1 MDATTRTVKLTT
13 PSGPL
18 DFEVLA
24 DDTIIGPAIAKGSWA
39 DDETALMRA
48 HLAPGTK
55 MVDLGG
61 NVGWFAVQAVL
72 AGAEVDCFEPV
83 PAIAAVAARNVARA
97 NELGP
102 GRGTVHEFAA
112 GAERGEASIVLST
125 ANHGDNRVVE
135 GDTPADLGDAERL
148 TIQIA
153 PVDEFVKGPVRFLKV
168 DTQGSE
174 WAALQGARKLL
185 ADSPELALLLELWPY
200 ALRGASA
207 DELLAFL
214 DEQGFVLGKATNG
227 PYPMTTARI
236 LAQVG
241 GAADVKGG
249 IDLYGVR
256 RRPFHVLGTKARLR
270 GMWRSFKE
278 T

>member
-1 MDATTRTVKLTT
+1 MDATTRTVNVAIPGGTL
-13 PSGPL
+13 P
-18 DFEVLA
+18 FEVLA
-24 DDTIIGPAIAKGSWA
+24 DDAIIGPAIAKGSWA
-39 DDETALMRA
+39 DDETALMCA
-48 HLAPGTK
+48 HLGK
-55 MVDLGG
+55 GQRMVDLGG
-61 NVGWFAVQAVL
+61 NVGWFAVQAIL

-83 PAIAAVAARNVARA
+83 PAIAAVAARNVAAA
-97 NELGP
+97 NERGP
-102 GRGTVHEFAA
+102 GKGRVHEFAA

-153 PVDEFVKGPVRFLKV
+153 PVDDFVKGPVRFLKV

-174 WAALQGARKLL
+174 WAALQGCKQLL
-185 ADSPELALLLELWPY
+185 ADSPELGLLLELWPY
-200 ALRGASA
+200 ALRGATA
-207 DELLAFL
+207 EELLAFL
-214 DEQGFVLGKATNG
+214 DDEGFVLGKATNG

-241 GAADVKGG
+241 NAADVKGG
-249 IDLYGVR
+249 IDLYGTR

-270 GMWRSFKE
+270 GMWRSLKE